1 MFQYKHGK
9 VQVIK
14 IVVEEVKDDCDTG
27 MTPYVD
33 RINGTYTEFMRFHD
47 KDIDLSKIK
56 EIGVYNNENF
66 KLLYDQEVRINFK

>member
-1 MFQYKHGK
+1 MS
-9 VQVIK
+9 
-14 IVVEEVKDDCDTG
+14 
-27 MTPYVD
+27 
-33 RINGTYTEFMRFHD
+33 FHD